1 MLGLEALC
9 DVVLVHAKKMRLV
22 SWRKRLGER
31 RLVAFSDIGARDILP
46 GRSHLRWGKHCRPS
60 GISRPRRQVIR
71 LQRQLGGP
79 CAPPCGPRQ
88 RRPRRKPLWKPCR
101 ALQHLIRRIPR
112 HQQRQ
117 PLLGGSRHARF
128 ARAATWEHAVK
139 PVARKC
145 HEVALARVAHPK
157 PRRVAATEHFV
168 EHHGGVARAAT
179 TLVATAQVEHRADG
193 RVHNAA
199 AQLKRAL
206 LEVVVQLVART
217 AAVRRAA
224 VHPPLAALQRAR
236 ATKRVHEALRE
247 RRQPPH
253 ERLSGV
259 RGRAP
264 ALH

>member
-31 RLVAFSDIGARDILP
+31 RLVAFSDIGARDSLP
-46 GRSHLRWGKHCRPS
+46 GRSHLRWGRHCRPS

-71 LQRQLGGP
+71 LQRQFGGP

-128 ARAATWEHAVK
+128 ARAATWVS
-139 PVARKC
+139 R
-145 HEVALARVAHPK
+145 
-157 PRRVAATEHFV
+157 
-168 EHHGGVARAAT
+168 
-179 TLVATAQVEHRADG
+179 G
-193 RVHNAA
+193 RENVSD
-199 AQLKRAL
+199 LI
-206 LEVVVQLVART
+206 
-217 AAVRRAA
+217 
-224 VHPPLAALQRAR
+224 
-236 ATKRVHEALRE
+236 LR
-247 RRQPPH
+247 PPH
-253 ERLSGV
+253 VSVYSSIPHRRSREWSWDYRILQVTHASPHLGA
-259 RGRAP
+259 RREAGRP
-264 ALH
+264 EMP